1 MNIRTLTGTFAALS
15 LGLACGLPASAE
27 SVVQT
32 QDFEFQLLPEDI
44 DVRAAAEP
52 AFSNGSP
59 IPFWAGETE
68 KLFNPF
74 DASLGTLN
82 KATLSVQMNIS
93 GTLFVFD
100 LPEPPEIPE
109 LPDFDELEALES
121 VEGYADYPGEEYEGP
136 TIQAFGAALSGPL
149 EVEVDFGD
157 YEIGED
163 GELVEE
169 GIEINES
176 GEGDDMTSDPT
187 ELGFFQGSGDV
198 PVDLLAALVVDYS
211 DTLQIG
217 EAESFTA
224 DGEVSLRYDFTEDE
238 GDSTV
243 IPSPA
248 ALPAGLIVLGGLA
261 LRRRRTNAAD

>member
-1 MNIRTLTGTFAALS
+1 MNLRTLTGTFAAL
-15 LGLACGLPASAE
+15 GLAVALPASAG

-32 QDFEFQLLPEDI
+32 QQFEFQLLPEDI
-44 DVRAAAEP
+44 RSAAEP
-52 AFSNGSP
+52 AFLDGSRSF
-59 IPFWAGETE
+59 IWFGETQ

-74 DASLGTLN
+74 DSSQGTLN
-82 KATLSVQMNIS
+82 KTTLSVQMNIS

-100 LPEPPEIPE
+100 LPEI
-109 LPDFDELEALES
+109 PDFEEIEDLES
-121 VEGYADYPGEEYEGP
+121 VEGYPEYPGEEHEGP
-136 TIQAFGAALSGPL
+136 TIEAFGAALSGPL
-149 EVEVDFGD
+149 EAEVDFGD
-157 YEIGED
+157 YKIGED

-176 GEGDDMTSDPT
+176 GDGEDMTSDLT
-187 ELGFFQGSGDV
+187 ELGFFQGAGDV
-198 PVDLLAALVVDYS
+198 PVDLLAALLVDYG

-217 EAESFTA
+217 DAESFTA
-224 DGEVSLRYDFTEDE
+224 DGQVSLRYDFTEDE

-243 IPSPA
+243 IPTPA

>member
-1 MNIRTLTGTFAALS
+1 
-15 LGLACGLPASAE
+15 
-27 SVVQT
+27 
-32 QDFEFQLLPEDI
+32 
-44 DVRAAAEP
+44 
-52 AFSNGSP
+52 
-59 IPFWAGETE
+59 
-68 KLFNPF
+68 
-74 DASLGTLN
+74 
-82 KATLSVQMNIS
+82 MNIS

-100 LPEPPEIPE
+100 LPEI
-109 LPDFDELEALES
+109 PDFEELEALES
-121 VEGYADYPGEEYEGP
+121 AEGYPEYPGEEYEGP

-149 EVEVDFGD
+149 EAEVDFGD
-157 YEIGED
+157 YQIGED

-176 GEGDDMTSDPT
+176 GDGEDMTSDLT
-187 ELGFFQGSGDV
+187 ELGFFQGTGDV
-198 PVDLLAALVVDYS
+198 PVDLLAALFVDYG

-217 EAESFTA
+217 GDAESFTA
-224 DGEVSLRYDFTEDE
+224 DGQVTLRYDFTEDE

>member
-1 MNIRTLTGTFAALS
+1 MNIRTLTGTFAALG
-15 LGLACGLPASAE
+15 LGLAVALPASAG

-32 QDFEFQLLPEDI
+32 QQFEFQLLPEDI
-44 DVRAAAEP
+44 RSAAEP
-52 AFSNGSP
+52 AFLNGSRNF
-59 IPFWAGETE
+59 FWFGETQ

-74 DASLGTLN
+74 DSSQGTLN
-82 KATLSVQMNIS
+82 KTTLSVQMNIS

-100 LPEPPEIPE
+100 LPEI
-109 LPDFDELEALES
+109 PDFEELEALES
-121 VEGYADYPGEEYEGP
+121 AEGYPEYPGEEYEGP

-149 EVEVDFGD
+149 EAEVDFGD
-157 YEIGED
+157 YQIGED

-176 GEGDDMTSDPT
+176 GDGEDMTSDLT
-187 ELGFFQGSGDV
+187 ELGFFQGTGDV
-198 PVDLLAALVVDYS
+198 PVDLLAALFVDYG

-217 EAESFTA
+217 GDAESFTA
-224 DGEVSLRYDFTEDE
+224 DGQVTLRYDFTEDE